1 MPMELLMFE
10 YFQLYSID

>member
-1 MPMELLMFE
+1 MELLMFE